1 MTRFAIGLSFVA
13 LLGLVACGN
22 DSDIDSDTEARWAYL
37 GFDRAIDKA
46 LNLGFD
52 GFNAASS
59 ANIPTQSG
67 VGDETGT
74 MDIDGQVDQGSSD
87 NKGMRLLV
95 TLVDYSDGAF
105 VDPDTDDEVLIEY
118 DSPVDM
124 PPALDLSLRN
134 IPNGTFSG
142 SLLGTIFLS
151 GDIDA
156 EADFNLTFSGEIE
169 EDPGNAG
176 QVRRKAGTLTILG
189 TVVSGDGTFD
199 VNISR

>member
-1 MTRFAIGLSFVA
+1 MMRTILSLSFIA
-13 LLGLVACGN
+13 LFGLIACG
-22 DSDIDSDTEARWAYL
+22 DDDDIDSDTEARWAYL
-37 GFDRAIDKA
+37 GFDTAIDKA

-67 VGDETGT
+67 VGDDTGT
-74 MDIDGQVDQGSSD
+74 IDIDGQVDQGASD

-95 TLVDYSDGAF
+95 TLVDYSDGSF
-105 VDPDTDDEVLIEY
+105 VDPDTDAEVLIAY
-118 DSPVDM
+118 DSLADT

-134 IPNGTFSG
+134 IPNGTFTG
-142 SLLGTIFLS
+142 TLLGTILLS
-151 GDIDA
+151 GDINA
-156 EADFNLTFSGEIE
+156 EADFNLTLAGEIE
-169 EDPGNAG
+169 ADPVNAG

-189 TVVSGDGTFD
+189 TVVSGDGTFN